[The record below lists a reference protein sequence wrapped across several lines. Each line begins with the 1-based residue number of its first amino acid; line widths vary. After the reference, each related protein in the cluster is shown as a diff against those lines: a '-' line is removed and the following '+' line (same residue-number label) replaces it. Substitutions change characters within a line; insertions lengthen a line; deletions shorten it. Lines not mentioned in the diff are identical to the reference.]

1 MVTDVKFTAVDGVV
15 IVSLEKAKKQ
25 LRIEASFT
33 DEDDLIQGYID
44 AAVGASEDY
53 IGGHILEK
61 IMVLKLDRFDNP
73 FVFEVFPIQSIESVK
88 YFPKYGTSE
97 TTMPDTNYN
106 LTSVNPKVSKISFK
120 TIPETEERYDA
131 VTISVKVG
139 IEVSKMPKPIIQAI
153 LLQISDMY
161 ERREDRTEV
170 NLTVGTGLLRPY
182 KKF

>member
-1 MVTDVKFTAVDGVV
+1 MVTDVKFEAITGVE
-15 IVSLEKAKKQ
+15 IVTLAKAKKQ
-25 LRIEASFT
+25 LKIEAGFN

-44 AAVGASEDY
+44 ASVGASEDY
-53 IGGHILEK
+53 IGGHIAEK
-61 IMVLKLDRFDNP
+61 NMVLKLD
-73 FVFEVFPIQSIESVK
+73 VFESLIVFEAFPIQSIESIK
-88 YFPKYGTSE
+88 YFPKDGAGE
-97 TTMPDTNYN
+97 ITMPTENYS

-120 TIPETEERYDA
+120 TVPETTERFDA

-139 IEVSKMPKPIIQAI
+139 IEASKVPKPIIQAI
-153 LLQISDMY
+153 LLQVSDMY

>member
-1 MVTDVKFTAVDGVV
+1 MVTDVKFTEVEGVV

-33 DEDDLIQGYID
+33 EEDDLIQGYID
-44 AAVGASEDY
+44 AAIGASEDY
-53 IGGHILEK
+53 TGGHILEK
-61 IMVLKLDRFDNP
+61 TMVLKLNGFENP
-73 FVFEVFPIQSIESVK
+73 FVFEAFPIQSIESIK
-88 YFPKYGTSE
+88 YFSKDVTDE
-97 TTMPDTNYN
+97 IIMPTENYS

-120 TIPETEERYDA
+120 TVPETDDRYDA

-139 IEVSKMPKPIIQAI
+139 IEAAKMPKPIIQAI
-153 LLQISDMY
+153 LLQVADMY